1 MQNILLHHV
10 TLSRNG
16 NTTIFGGLRQERKR
30 PTLRRFLGENERN
43 LPLNAIIKCV
53 SAARIASFLAAL
65 STSHGYELRF

>member
-30 PTLRRFLGENERN
+30 PTLRQFLGENERN

-53 SAARIASFLAAL
+53 SAARIASFLAAS
-65 STSHGYELRF
+65 STSILAGL